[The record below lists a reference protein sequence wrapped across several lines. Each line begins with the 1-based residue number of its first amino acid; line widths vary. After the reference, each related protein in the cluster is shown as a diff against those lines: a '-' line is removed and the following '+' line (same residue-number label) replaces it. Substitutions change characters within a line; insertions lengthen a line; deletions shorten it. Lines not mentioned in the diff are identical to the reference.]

1 MTDDK
6 RFGELEL
13 KVALLDKD
21 VSVLGDLCSRL
32 TDSIDKIQS
41 MNQNVISL
49 IALQGQKLESH
60 EKTERE
66 MKEEMKELHL
76 RMENINRD
84 MQDKIG
90 HKHLS
95 ELSAVAAVDNSDEID
110 KRISD
115 IERWR
120 WMIMGAIAIAAWIVG
135 QADFIGKFFK

>member
-1 MTDDK
+1 MTEDK

-21 VSVLGDLCSRL
+21 VSVLGDLCTRL
-32 TDSIDKIQS
+32 TESIDKIQS

-84 MQDKIG
+84 MQYKIG
-90 HKHLS
+90 HKHIA
-95 ELSAVAAVDNSDEID
+95 ELTKVDGSDEID

-115 IERWR
+115 IEKWR
-120 WMIMGAIAIAAWIVG
+120 WMIMGAIAVAAWIVG

>member
-1 MTDDK
+1 MTEDK

-66 MKEEMKELHL
+66 MKEELKELHL

-84 MQDKIG
+84 MQYKIG

-95 ELSAVAAVDNSDEID
+95 ELSAVDNSDEID

>member
-1 MTDDK
+1 MTEDK

-21 VSVLGDLCSRL
+21 VSVLGDLCTRL
-32 TDSIDKIQS
+32 TESIDKIQS

-66 MKEEMKELHL
+66 MKEEVKELHL

-90 HKHLS
+90 HKHIA
-95 ELSAVAAVDNSDEID
+95 ELTKVDGSDEID

-115 IERWR
+115 IEKWR
-120 WMIMGAIAIAAWIVG
+120 WMIMGAIAVAAWIVG

>member
-1 MTDDK
+1 MTENK
-6 RFGELEL
+6 RFGELEM

-21 VSVLGDLCSRL
+21 VSVLGDLCTRL
-32 TDSIDKIQS
+32 TESIDKIQS

-66 MKEEMKELHL
+66 IKEEMKELHL

-84 MQDKIG
+84 MQDKIV
-90 HKHLS
+90 HKHHS
-95 ELSAVAAVDNSDEID
+95 ELTAVDSSGEID

-115 IERWR
+115 IEKWR
-120 WMIMGAIAIAAWIVG
+120 WMIMGAIAVAAWIVG